1 MFSSIDMWLPAE
13 YQPRK
18 RLGRKRK
25 KDGLV
30 ELGAMNKRLNRSIL
44 CSDSDEEMNA
54 PDEKKPALIP
64 KKEPRESKPS
74 LKVKSEPRESK
85 PSLKVKSEPRESKP
99 SLKVKRESRD
109 SKPTKFKQENPLF
122 DMSNPSVMTT
132 ANLSPQDMRVVKL
145 KQELVQKIVEL
156 SPFLPNNSLDELID
170 GLGGPSH
177 VAEVRNKPY
186 VGCELYLS
194 LGGWWYTVVMLSDG
208 YIPYYWN
215 KRHD

>member
-1 MFSSIDMWLPAE
+1 MLSSIDMWLPAE

-18 RLGRKRK
+18 RLGKKRK

-30 ELGAMNKRLNRSIL
+30 ELGAMNKRLNRSVL
-44 CSDSDEEMNA
+44 LSDSDEEMDV
-54 PDEKKPALIP
+54 PEEKKPALIP
-64 KKEPRESKPS
+64 MK
-74 LKVKSEPRESK
+74 EPRESK

-122 DMSNPSVMTT
+122 DMSNPSIMTT

-170 GLGGPSH
+170 GLGGPSQ
-177 VAEVRNKPY
+177 VAEVRNLTY
-186 VGCELYLS
+186 VGCELYLCH
-194 LGGWWYTVVMLSDG
+194 GGWRYTVVMLSDG

-215 KRHD
+215 KRHDQ